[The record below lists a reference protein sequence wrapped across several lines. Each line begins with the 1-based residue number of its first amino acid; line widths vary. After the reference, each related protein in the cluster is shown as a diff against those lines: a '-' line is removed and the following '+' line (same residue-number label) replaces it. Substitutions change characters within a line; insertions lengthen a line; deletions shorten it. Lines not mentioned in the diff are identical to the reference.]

1 MKKFELTRDKSV
13 TVGGLRRRSR
23 TGPIDSRFTIHGSRL
38 PSPHSSFRLGLALLV
53 LTAMLSVGCL
63 GKRLTKANVD
73 EVEKGMSRKQVE
85 SILGPP
91 TSVDS
96 TDLLVTKKVTYTYKQ
111 GDELVTIVFFNDE
124 VSSKE
129 SNLHD

>member
-1 MKKFELTRDKSV
+1 MKKFELTRDESV
-13 TVGGLRRRSR
+13 TVGELRRCSR

>member
-1 MKKFELTRDKSV
+1 MMKFELTRDESV
-13 TVGGLRRRSR
+13 PVGGLRRSSR
-23 TGPIDSRFTIHGSRL
+23 NGPIDPRFIHDSRL

-53 LTAMLSVGCL
+53 LAAMLSVGCL
-63 GKRLTKANVD
+63 GKRLTKANVN

>member
-1 MKKFELTRDKSV
+1 MKKFELTRDESV
-13 TVGGLRRRSR
+13 TVGGLRRSSR
-23 TGPIDSRFTIHGSRL
+23 TGPIDSRFTIHDSRL
-38 PSPHSSFRLGLALLV
+38 PSPHSSFRLGLGLLV
-53 LTAMLSVGCL
+53 LAAMLSVGCL
-63 GKRLTKANVD
+63 GKRLTKANVN

-111 GDELVTIVFFNDE
+111 GDESVTIVFFNDE